1 MNSEEKQ
8 LKNAERLLEQAGYT
22 VPQLIQ
28 AFGKYNSKMLMLGD
42 ADYSKFA
49 MTYEQ
54 LKQSD
59 LDKTEKGKRLEELA
73 TILFEKSVT
82 NIFDVY
88 RNCRTSTNEIDILL
102 RWSEHARMSAINT
115 AFPCFGE
122 SFLCECKNY
131 NGKVDVTYVVKFCSL
146 MLVTGTNL
154 GIMVSWDG
162 VTGRGSWSDSKG
174 LIKKIALKE
183 NKYIVVIDKN
193 DLCRIY
199 NKEASIFSMIY
210 DKYLA
215 LQTEVDY
222 SKYILK
228 HDAELDLGKIRRGL

>member
-1 MNSEEKQ
+1 M
-8 LKNAERLLEQAGYT
+8 
-22 VPQLIQ
+22 
-28 AFGKYNSKMLMLGD
+28 
-42 ADYSKFA
+42 
-49 MTYEQ
+49 
-54 LKQSD
+54 
-59 LDKTEKGKRLEELA
+59 
-73 TILFEKSVT
+73 
-82 NIFDVY
+82 
-88 RNCRTSTNEIDILL
+88 
-102 RWSEHARMSAINT
+102 
-115 AFPCFGE
+115 
-122 SFLCECKNY
+122 CECKNY
-131 NGKVDVTYVVKFCSL
+131 NGKVDVTYVGKFCSL